1 MVAARSKKS
10 RIASAVRTNA
20 RRGVSFTFKKAGAE
34 PRGEMRFLAEQEKDK
49 RNLDINA
56 ANQWQLATPSRAPHY

>member
-1 MVAARSKKS
+1 
-10 RIASAVRTNA
+10 
-20 RRGVSFTFKKAGAE
+20 
-34 PRGEMRFLAEQEKDK
+34 MRFLAEQEKDK